1 MTLLRVMEMFL
12 WRDAEGRA
20 LDSLREGRRMV
31 EARYAIIRHEVCEWR
46 G

>member
-1 MTLLRVMEMFL
+1 MFL
-12 WRDAEGRA
+12 GRDAEGRA